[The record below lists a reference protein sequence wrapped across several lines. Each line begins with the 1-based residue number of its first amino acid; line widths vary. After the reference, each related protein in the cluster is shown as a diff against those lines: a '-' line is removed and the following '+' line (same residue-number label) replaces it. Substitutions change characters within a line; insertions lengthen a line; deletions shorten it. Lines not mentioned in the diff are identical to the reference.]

1 MADTKTATLYV
12 VATPIGNLED
22 VTFRAVR
29 ILGEVDALACED
41 TRRTPRILERHGIPR
56 PPLVF
61 SYHEHNASR
70 SARRIVALL
79 EDGRNVALCTN
90 AGMPAIS
97 DPGYRAISGALE
109 AGFRVE
115 VIPGPGA
122 VETALVASGLPAA
135 SYTFLGFPPRKSG
148 ARKRTLEREKGSPH
162 TLVLFESPHRLGKL
176 LADAHE
182 VLGDRRAAA
191 CIELTKKFEEV
202 ERGYLG
208 DLAERYADATV
219 RGEVTVVIA
228 GNNPK
233 FMRHGPPAPDSTAQ

>member
-1 MADTKTATLYV
+1 MAETRTGTLFV

-22 VTFRAVR
+22 VSFRAAR
-29 ILGEVDALACED
+29 ILGEVYALACED
-41 TRRTPRILERHGIPR
+41 TRRTPRILDRHDIPR

-61 SYHEHNASR
+61 SYHEHNEDR
-70 SARRIVALL
+70 SARRILALL
-79 EDGRNVALCTN
+79 EEGRDVALCTN
-90 AGMPAIS
+90 AGMPAVS

-109 AGFRVE
+109 AGYRVE

-122 VETALVASGLPAA
+122 VETALVASGLPAT

-148 ARKRTLEREKGSPH
+148 ARRRALGREKEAPH

-176 LADAHE
+176 LADARD
-182 VLGDRRAAA
+182 VLGDRKAAV
-191 CIELTKKFEEV
+191 CIELTKKFEDV
-202 ERGYLG
+202 TRGYLA
-208 DLAERYADATV
+208 DLSERFADEKV

-233 FMRHGPPAPDSTAQ
+233 FIRGAPGLQDTPQ